1 MKKVIFSIVEEL
13 EKKLLNFAQHY
24 EFELS
29 GIKINDIKYHKVKF
43 KNITKNNS
51 NSINSL
57 MLLLPKKLNSE
68 LEKGDP

>member
-1 MKKVIFSIVEEL
+1 MPAKANAKANVPTAIITLYIFTFKYL
-13 EKKLLNFAQHY
+13 
-24 EFELS
+24 
-29 GIKINDIKYHKVKF
+29 IKINDIKYHKVKF